1 MKIFHARYV
10 VTVAILCLVAGGS
23 FYVRSE
29 YRKRAQ
35 IEAAKQ
41 KLAHIE
47 EVKHKLAILNA
58 DYTSKQ
64 SARAAMTR
72 QKVQAIL
79 SSAASRSGALSEN
92 ASLPFRGVKN
102 VTWCVWARAKEIAF
116 KKTDLQDRVRNA
128 MQPTAEVLNST
139 RKQILGELEKFRI
152 ESIAAG
158 NQLRLTTL
166 ELSNE
171 AGIQPPSLPEISLH
185 PIEANIQEV
194 ATLNAFAAVGATVEI
209 MLIRDTV
216 SAIVVVV
223 GGMAEREAVL
233 LISAA
238 TLFEVP
244 IVDLIVAAAAIG
256 GTVWTVADIYAAVL
270 RQQELPGVIK
280 RDIDAQLADMGAA
293 SRKFIATVEASTN
306 IPTPSINL

>member
-1 MKIFHARYV
+1 
-10 VTVAILCLVAGGS
+10 
-23 FYVRSE
+23 
-29 YRKRAQ
+29 
-35 IEAAKQ
+35 
-41 KLAHIE
+41 
-47 EVKHKLAILNA
+47 
-58 DYTSKQ
+58 
-64 SARAAMTR
+64 
-72 QKVQAIL
+72 
-79 SSAASRSGALSEN
+79 
-92 ASLPFRGVKN
+92 
-102 VTWCVWARAKEIAF
+102 
-116 KKTDLQDRVRNA
+116 